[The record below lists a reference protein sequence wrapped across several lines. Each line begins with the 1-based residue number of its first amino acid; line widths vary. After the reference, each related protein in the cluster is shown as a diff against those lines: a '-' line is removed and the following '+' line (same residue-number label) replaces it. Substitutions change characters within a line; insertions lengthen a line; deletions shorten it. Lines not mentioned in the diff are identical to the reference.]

1 MGLNG
6 VIPPRVPAAAKE
18 LILDTVDDATAAGLA
33 HRWATSL
40 WGVSDDRVHRWRTRS
55 RQRGSL
61 VDHRPG
67 GGAVHS
73 LLTDEVDEI
82 LALAER
88 WGPVDRSHRKLAHR
102 GSYEHR
108 VWVSPSTFRRVLAAH
123 GLIVPQAPTRR
134 REPKRPWP
142 AWLVWQPNRIWIWD
156 VTHFSRARRCVFAIV
171 DMVNRRWI
179 TTLVSAEESSSQVV
193 VVFDQALQVE
203 GLVELL
209 TDERLDLALD
219 DPSRPILLAVSD
231 NGPPMVSTDT
241 RAFMA
246 AVAIAQH
253 HGRPSTPT
261 DQAWIESFFGHIKTE
276 WPHLCDIAEANLLKT
291 ELRRIRSEYNN
302 VRLHEAVGY
311 VTPNDEHYHQGQAI
325 RDARRQGLQQARQT
339 RLNHNRRTHL
349 NNPEKT
355 K

>member
-1 MGLNG
+1 M
-6 VIPPRVPAAAKE
+6 
-18 LILDTVDDATAAGLA
+18 
-33 HRWATSL
+33 
-40 WGVSDDRVHRWRTRS
+40 
-55 RQRGSL
+55 
-61 VDHRPG
+61 
-67 GGAVHS
+67 HS

-142 AWLVWQPNRIWIWD
+142 AWLVWQPNQIWIWD

-171 DMVNRRWI
+171 DMVSRRWI

-246 AVAIAQH
+246 AVAIDPAP
-253 HGRPSTPT
+253 R
-261 DQAWIESFFGHIKTE
+261 A
-276 WPHLCDIAEANLLKT
+276 
-291 ELRRIRSEYNN
+291 
-302 VRLHEAVGY
+302 
-311 VTPNDEHYHQGQAI
+311 AI
-325 RDARRQGLQQARQT
+325 HSD
-339 RLNHNRRTHL
+339 
-349 NNPEKT
+349 
-355 K
+355 

>member
-1 MGLNG
+1 M
-6 VIPPRVPAAAKE
+6 
-18 LILDTVDDATAAGLA
+18 
-33 HRWATSL
+33 
-40 WGVSDDRVHRWRTRS
+40 VS
-55 RQRGSL
+55 
-61 VDHRPG
+61 
-67 GGAVHS
+67 
-73 LLTDEVDEI
+73 
-82 LALAER
+82 
-88 WGPVDRSHRKLAHR
+88 
-102 GSYEHR
+102 
-108 VWVSPSTFRRVLAAH
+108 
-123 GLIVPQAPTRR
+123 
-134 REPKRPWP
+134 
-142 AWLVWQPNRIWIWD
+142 
-156 VTHFSRARRCVFAIV
+156 
-171 DMVNRRWI
+171 RRWI